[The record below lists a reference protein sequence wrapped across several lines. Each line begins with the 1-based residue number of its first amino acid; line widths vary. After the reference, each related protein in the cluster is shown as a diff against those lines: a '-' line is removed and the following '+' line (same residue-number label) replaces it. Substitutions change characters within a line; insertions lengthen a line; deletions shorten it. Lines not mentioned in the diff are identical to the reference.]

1 MEQQVSSSGRREVM
15 GGLAKGLGVLRTFS
29 RSRPHMTLSE
39 IAARA
44 GLPAAT
50 ARRCLN
56 TLEELGYVT
65 RNGRQFLLRPRVLEI
80 GAVYLESMDI
90 EALTRTHLEEIARE
104 TGDSA
109 ALSVLSGTNIVYV
122 ARASA
127 RTVSR
132 MEAHVGSQL
141 PAYATSMGRVLLA
154 GLTPESLATYFA
166 NAKLESLTPKT
177 VTNRAEL
184 ERILADVRRN
194 GYAAVEEEL
203 ASGVVSI
210 AVPVYDNAGR
220 VVAALNSS
228 SHTRQTTAAALVTT
242 RLSTLQRISKA
253 ISAEMTN
260 IPGLALSAQV

>member
-1 MEQQVSSSGRREVM
+1 MEQQISSSGRREVM

-90 EALTRTHLEEIARE
+90 EALTRTHLEEMARE
-104 TGDSA
+104 TGDSV

-127 RTVSR
+127 RTLLR

-154 GLTPESLATYFA
+154 GLSAESLANYFA
-166 NAKLESLTPKT
+166 KAKLEALTHKT
-177 VTNRAEL
+177 VTDRAEL
-184 ERILADVRRN
+184 ERLIAETRRN
-194 GYAAVEEEL
+194 GYSLVDEEL
-203 ASGVVSI
+203 ATGVVSL
-210 AVPVYDNAGR
+210 AVPVYDGNGR
-220 VVAALNSS
+220 VVAALNTS
-228 SHTRQTTAAALVTT
+228 SHSRQTSSGDLIAA
-242 RLSTLQRISKA
+242 RLATLQRISKA
-253 ISAEMTN
+253 ISVEMTN

>member
-1 MEQQVSSSGRREVM
+1 MEQQISSSGRREVM

-90 EALTRTHLEEIARE
+90 ESLTRTHLEEIARE
-104 TGDSA
+104 TGDSSS
-109 ALSVLSGTNIVYV
+109 LSVLSGTNIVYV

-127 RTVSR
+127 RTVTR
-132 MEAHVGSQL
+132 L
-141 PAYATSMGRVLLA
+141 DRVLLA
-154 GLTPESLATYFA
+154 GLTPETLTTYFA

-177 VTNRAEL
+177 VTSRTEL

-194 GYAAVEEEL
+194 GYAVVEEEL
-203 ASGVVSI
+203 AIGVVSL
-210 AVPVYDNAGR
+210 AVPVYDNNGR

-228 SHTRQTTAAALVTT
+228 SHSRQITGAALVSS
-242 RLSTLQRISKA
+242 RLAALQRVSKA
-253 ISAEMTN
+253 ITAEMAN